1 MHTPH
6 TRRARWL
13 LAALLA
19 AGIISGSALAAD
31 APLIIKEWVINASAL
46 STGAGYTLNGVIGQ
60 SVTARASVGPYVI
73 NGGYRVGDSPTPTP
87 TPTQTPTVTPTPTQ
101 TPTATST
108 PTPTPTVTPTPTKTP
123 TVAPTPTPTPDTFL
137 YLPNVIGSPGFPF
150 SASEE
155 TPSP

>member
-19 AGIISGSALAAD
+19 AGLISGSALAAG
-31 APLIIKEWVINASAL
+31 APLIIKEWVINPSAL

-101 TPTATST
+101 TPTGVKLT
-108 PTPTPTVTPTPTKTP
+108 
-123 TVAPTPTPTPDTFL
+123 L
-137 YLPNVIGSPGFPF
+137 NGSHWPSAPF
-150 SASEE
+150 SAQIAVSAMPA
-155 TPSP
+155 TAVGNAKGRSTSASTTRLKGKV

>member
-60 SVTARASVGPYVI
+60 SVTARANVGSYI
-73 NGGYRVGDSPTPTP
+73 LNGGYLAGGSPP
-87 TPTQTPTVTPTPTQ
+87 
-101 TPTATST
+101 
-108 PTPTPTVTPTPTKTP
+108 
-123 TVAPTPTPTPDTFL
+123 PDAFL
-137 YLPNVIGSPGFPF
+137 YLPNVMGSPDLPF

-155 TPSP
+155 TP

>member
-73 NGGYRVGDSPTPTP
+73 NGGYRVGNLPTPTP
-87 TPTQTPTVTPTPTQ
+87 TPTQ
-101 TPTATST
+101 T
-108 PTPTPTVTPTPTKTP
+108 PTPTPTVTPTPT
-123 TVAPTPTPTPDTFL
+123 PTPPPDTFL
-137 YLPNVIGSPGFPF
+137 YLPNVMGSPGFPF

-155 TPSP
+155 TP